1 MGGIQGGGGYL
12 KLFGFLGPGFY
23 AKGSFWDKWVVEP
36 FGGTHD
42 ALNSWTGYDTV
53 NDSAYTTVRIGFDGT
68 PFSEKFFA
76 PRFVGNIRPD
86 YGVGWRNHERDRHSS
101 GAPFALATI
110 ANELPP
116 GTLQIINNA
125 YNKSGPR

>member
-1 MGGIQGGGGYL
+1 
-12 KLFGFLGPGFY
+12 
-23 AKGSFWDKWVVEP
+23 VVEP

-53 NDSAYTTVRIGFDGT
+53 NDSAYTTVRIGFDGN
-68 PFSEKFFA
+68 PILGEVFA

-86 YGVGWRNHERDRHSS
+86 YGVAGGIMNVIDIPLA
-101 GAPFALATI
+101 APFALATI